1 MTIDNVVCQKVIIN
15 NFSFYAFGKISNYSL
30 VELATMLGVSTK
42 SEVVID
48 MTIYIK
54 LEITTFH
61 IESFLSLIDKKS
73 MNEGRL
79 QLNSCN
85 WWIKSYYARIPS
97 FGIYQPKS

>member
-61 IESFLSLIDKKS
+61 IVSFLSLDKKS

-79 QLNSCN
+79 QLNSYP
-85 WWIKSYYARIPS
+85 WWIKSYYARTPS
-97 FGIYQPKS
+97 FGIY

>member
-1 MTIDNVVCQKVIIN
+1 
-15 NFSFYAFGKISNYSL
+15 
-30 VELATMLGVSTK
+30 MLGVSTK

-61 IESFLSLIDKKS
+61 IESFLSLDKKS

-79 QLNSCN
+79 QLNSC
-85 WWIKSYYARIPS
+85 P
-97 FGIYQPKS
+97 